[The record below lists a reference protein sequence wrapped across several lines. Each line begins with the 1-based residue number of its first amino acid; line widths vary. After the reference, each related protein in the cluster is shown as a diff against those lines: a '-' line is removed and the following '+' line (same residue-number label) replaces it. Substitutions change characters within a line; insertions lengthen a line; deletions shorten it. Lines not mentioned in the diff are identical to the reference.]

1 MENNNMKEKLV
12 ELLKKARGECHGLK
26 QCESCVGYGKGEDCV
41 IHLIADTL
49 LDNGVIVLP
58 FPIGTTYYRIV
69 TKRGKVGN
77 PYFKMIRKAELNWY
91 NVENVLHDLGK
102 TVFLTREEAENAL
115 EIDGVMEAAYTVT
128 TKNGKVYKW
137 SFTESKSEGD
147 YGNGIYIAV
156 KSPSGDV
163 FSYDCRYMRGYE
175 FHKACVDY
183 LLAYYGE
190 NLDALSED
198 D

>member
-12 ELLKKARGECHGLK
+12 ELLRKADKKCNDTK
-26 QCESCVGYGKGEDCV
+26 QCEECSGYGKGEEC
-41 IHLIADTL
+41 INNMFADFL
-49 LDNGVIVLP
+49 LANGVIVLP

-102 TVFLTREEAENAL
+102 TVFLTREEAEKVL
-115 EIDGVMEAAYTVT
+115 EVDGVMEAAYTVT
-128 TKNGKVYKW
+128 TKNGTVYKW
-137 SFTESKSEGD
+137 SFTESKSEDD

-175 FHKACVDY
+175 FHTACVDY
-183 LLAYYGE
+183 LLTYYGE
-190 NLDALSED
+190 NLDELSED

>member
-1 MENNNMKEKLV
+1 MENNNMKDR
-12 ELLKKARGECHGLK
+12 LLKLLQTADKMCDDTK
-26 QCESCVGYGKGEDCV
+26 QCKDCSGYGKGNECV
-41 IHLIADTL
+41 NHMLADFL
-49 LDNGVIVLP
+49 LANGVIVSP

-102 TVFLTREEAENAL
+102 TVFLTREEAEKAL
-115 EIDGVMEAAYTVT
+115 EVDGVMEATYTVT
-128 TKNGKVYKW
+128 TKNGKLYKW
-137 SFTESKSEGD
+137 SFTESKNEDD

-163 FSYDCRYMRGYE
+163 FSYDCRYMRGYK

-190 NLDALSED
+190 NLDELSED

>member
-1 MENNNMKEKLV
+1 MENNNMKKKLV
-12 ELLKKARGECHGLK
+12 ELLQKADKKCNDIK
-26 QCESCVGYGKGEDCV
+26 QCEECTAYGKGEEC
-41 IHLIADTL
+41 INNMFADFL
-49 LDNGVIVLP
+49 LANGVIVLP

-102 TVFLTREEAENAL
+102 TVFLTREEAEKAL
-115 EIDGVMEAAYTVT
+115 ELEGVMEATYTVL

-137 SFTESKSEGD
+137 SFTESKCEGD

-175 FHKACVDY
+175 FHTACVDY
-183 LLAYYGE
+183 LLTYYGE
-190 NLDALSED
+190 NLDELSED

>member
-12 ELLKKARGECHGLK
+12 ELIQNARNQCNGTIRCEEC
-26 QCESCVGYGKGEDCV
+26 SGYSKGDECFTNM
-41 IHLIADTL
+41 LADFL
-49 LDNGVIVLP
+49 LANGVIVLP

-91 NVENVLHDLGK
+91 NVENVLHDLSK
-102 TVFLTREEAENAL
+102 TVFLTREEAEKAL
-115 EIDGVMEAAYTVT
+115 EVDGVMEAAYTVT

-137 SFTESKSEGD
+137 SFTESKSEDD

-156 KSPSGDV
+156 QSPSGDV

-190 NLDALSED
+190 NLDELSED
-198 D
+198 G